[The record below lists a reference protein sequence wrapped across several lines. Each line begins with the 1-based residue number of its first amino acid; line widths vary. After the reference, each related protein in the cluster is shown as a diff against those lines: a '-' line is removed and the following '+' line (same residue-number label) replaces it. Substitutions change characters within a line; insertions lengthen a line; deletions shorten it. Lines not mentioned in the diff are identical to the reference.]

1 MELQSQLEYSLL
13 VKATHLEPMDG
24 TTVGSP
30 RYSSPLFE
38 LPRPNTSGSP
48 PPCSLQH
55 AGWGPLLISSKRTS
69 CQGDCINHFPKP
81 RARRCL
87 SPTDRVSSRESMT
100 VFYNSSADRGL
111 PTKHDRPVSGS
122 GLANS
127 RLARLASMSAPD
139 LISFEK
145 MATETRSER
154 GPVIIIVKGHTKV
167 PFLARGLTRAKH
179 LPGRVTREPSPTR
192 VPSTKHTKLAHI
204 TICRSGTF

>member
-69 CQGDCINHFPKP
+69 CQGDCLNHFPKT

-100 VFYNSSADRGL
+100 VFYNSSADLEL
-111 PTKHDRPVSGS
+111 PTKHDRPVS

-127 RLARLASMSAPD
+127 RLARLASMSVPD
-139 LISFEK
+139 LISIEK
-145 MATETRSER
+145 MATETMGEIGS
-154 GPVIIIVKGHTKV
+154 VIIIVKGPTKV
-167 PFLARGLTRAKH
+167 PFLARGLARAKH
-179 LPGRVTREPSPTR
+179 LPG
-192 VPSTKHTKLAHI
+192 
-204 TICRSGTF
+204 